1 MFIRRLGKIG
11 QSTAE
16 YAVVL
21 ALVVGAVVAM
31 QIYVKRGLQGR
42 LRNVV
47 DHTGS
52 GGVVGNAGDTLSFD
66 AGQYEPYYLASDRQ
80 SAQAQNQNDILGRN
94 GETGRSSTMASKME
108 SETKMGWGGQ
118 TATAPDDP
126 TKQDAIDDLLVKP
139 ETPAVKRVDG
149 K

>member
-1 MFIRRLGKIG
+1 MSIRLRKIG

-31 QIYVKRGLQGR
+31 QVYVKRGLQGR
-42 LRNVV
+42 LKNVV

-52 GGVVGNAGDTLSFD
+52 GGEVGNAGDTLTFD
-66 AGQYEPYYLASDRQ
+66 AAQYEPYYMASDRG
-80 SAQAQNQNDILGRN
+80 SASASTSNDILGVN
-94 GETGRSSTMASKME
+94 GETGRSQTQRSVMQSQ
-108 SETKMGWGGQ
+108 SNVGWGGQ
-118 TATAPDDP
+118 TATAAAKPDKAAAASGMDAQPATP
-126 TKQDAIDDLLVKP
+126 TV
-139 ETPAVKRVDG
+139 TRVDG

>member
-1 MFIRRLGKIG
+1 MFIRRLGKVG

-42 LRNVV
+42 IKSVV

-52 GGVVGNAGDTLSFD
+52 GGTVGNDADTLAFD
-66 AGQYEPYYLASDRQ
+66 DGQYEPYYLASDRS
-80 SAQAQNQNDILGRN
+80 SAQAQSQNEILGRN
-94 GETGRSSTMASKME
+94 GETGRASTQASRME
-108 SETKMGWGGQ
+108 SQTVMGWGAH
-118 TATAPDDP
+118 TADAAADP
-126 TKQDAIDDLLVKP
+126 TRGEAVSDLIAQP
-139 ETPAVKRVDG
+139 ATPAVTRANP
-149 K
+149 